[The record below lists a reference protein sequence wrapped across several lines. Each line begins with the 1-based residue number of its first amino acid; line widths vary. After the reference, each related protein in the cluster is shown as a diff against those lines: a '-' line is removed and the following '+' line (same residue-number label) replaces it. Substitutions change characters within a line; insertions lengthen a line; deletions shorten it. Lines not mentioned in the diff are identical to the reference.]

1 MERDLKLRGHAVLLL
16 GLFLLSIL
24 LASCTRIPRPEEA
37 PTERET
43 VTEVP
48 TETERETVTEVPTET
63 ERGTDTDGP
72 DAGTDAGGF
81 PNEFGDDCT
90 KRY

>member
-48 TETERETVTEVPTET
+48 TETER
-63 ERGTDTDGP
+63 GTDTDGP